1 MEKGMLVLQ
10 FWSNLH
16 ARTQVDVFVREPF
29 DFNKEHAT
37 ALQQEFAPGLIARVV
52 GWDALIQM
60 KKEAGRLK
68 DLADIDMLEKI
79 GKLK

>member
-1 MEKGMLVLQ
+1 
-10 FWSNLH
+10 LH
-16 ARTQVDVFVREPF
+16 
-29 DFNKEHAT
+29 
-37 ALQQEFAPGLIARVV
+37 QELAPGLIARVV

>member
-1 MEKGMLVLQ
+1 
-10 FWSNLH
+10 
-16 ARTQVDVFVREPF
+16 
-29 DFNKEHAT
+29 
-37 ALQQEFAPGLIARVV
+37 V

>member
-1 MEKGMLVLQ
+1 
-10 FWSNLH
+10 
-16 ARTQVDVFVREPF
+16 VDVFVREPF
-29 DFNKEHAT
+29 DFDKEHAA
-37 ALQQEFAPGLIARVV
+37 ALHQELASGLIARVV
-52 GWDALIQM
+52 CWDALIQM